1 VPPPELARCHRI
13 PVGGRWR
20 HATTGARSWRGAEP
34 AIRKGANKM
43 PLAPPGIA
51 QRWTVIGQTIAHWEC
66 TTLFDLPADDRAH
79 LVVHPAAVTVYSLR
93 LDRDAVRTL
102 LDTIAAGNACAVPA
116 RHAVHGERLLGLR
129 PVSLPNEPRWH
140 ESPADSP
147 PYHGPM
153 ELYLH
158 LPDAQIEIRF
168 RRAALLE
175 LATILA
181 MAIEEMSDAR

>member
-1 VPPPELARCHRI
+1 
-13 PVGGRWR
+13 
-20 HATTGARSWRGAEP
+20 
-34 AIRKGANKM
+34 M

-66 TTLFDLPADDRAH
+66 TTLFDLPAADRAH

-93 LDRDAVRTL
+93 LDRAAVRML

-116 RHAVHGERLLGLR
+116 QHAEHGERLLGLR
-129 PVSLPNEPRWH
+129 PVSLPNEPQWH
-140 ESPADSP
+140 ESPADAP

-158 LPDAQIEIRF
+158 LPDAQVEIRF
-168 RRAALLE
+168 RRKSLLE
-175 LATILA
+175 LATVLA
-181 MAIEEMSDAR
+181 MALEEMADAR